1 MTQGRTTNADNQITA
16 VTGSGATGV
25 TYDLAGNLINDGTLT
40 YSYDAWDRQ
49 VGVATAASTPVPVAT
64 YEFDGLNRR
73 VQETVYNAGGATVN
87 AVTDFYYDEDGQ
99 ILEAR
104 EVPTGSAPR

>member
-1 MTQGRTTNADNQITA
+1 M
-16 VTGSGATGV
+16 

-73 VQETVYNAGGATVN
+73 VQETVYNAGG
-87 AVTDFYYDEDGQ
+87 DGQ
-99 ILEAR
+99 RRNRLLLRRGRADPGAR
-104 EVPTGSAPR
+104 EVPTGKPPR